1 MGDFESDCLNG
12 RLLLGVMINRG
23 GFILRNMLDYT
34 YGVDILTINAGKEKG
49 GFMEVEIEDIKVTIK
64 LKIAPKKRS

>member
-1 MGDFESDCLNG
+1 MSDLKNDCLNG
-12 RLLLGVMINRG
+12 CLLLGVILNRG

-49 GFMEVEIEDIKVTIK
+49 GFMEVEVEDIKVTIK

>member
-1 MGDFESDCLNG
+1 MGDLKTTVLMG
-12 RLLLGVMINRG
+12 ALLLGVILNRG

-49 GFMEVEIEDIKVTIK
+49 GFMEVEVEDIKVTIK